1 MNLQFD
7 NEVTLNDE
15 AIPFSILKKNGKEYF
30 YVYAHGN
37 KRFQCRELRSV
48 MSELD
53 SNLTYSISQ
62 RNKKNKAYYGKFM
75 VVFDIDVSETEKKRF
90 YFMKIFFDNEK
101 EREWATWLIPKE
113 YTKRINRI
121 THDFDDRSGV

>member
-7 NEVTLNDE
+7 NEVTLSDE

-37 KRFQCRELRSV
+37 KRFQCRELRSA
-48 MSELD
+48 MTELD

-62 RNKKNKAYYGKFM
+62 RNKKNKAYYAKFM
-75 VVFDIDVSETEKKRF
+75 GVFDIDKKIF
-90 YFMKIFFDNEK
+90 YFMKIFFDNEE
-101 EREWATWLIPKE
+101 EREWATWLIPNE
-113 YTKRINRI
+113 YTKQINRI
-121 THDFDDRSGV
+121 THDFNDRSVV